1 MQIAYDKFRESNVRK
16 LEKIENENKLLM
28 SKIKRIVKPNNTKEI
43 KMEEAVK
50 RLEAKISEID
60 KTIDRVKKKEGE
72 IFEKITN
79 AVKEHDTHKSEVFS
93 EELKQVRKTASA
105 VIQTNLALKQIALRL
120 TTVKDLKDIATT
132 MSPAVKTLKMVDT
145 KISSAISK
153 NEILEINNEVGKVLE
168 EIGNI
173 KGLDINHGDNNEDA
187 KKILDE
193 ALIVA
198 NRDNSE

>member
-1 MQIAYDKFRESNVRK
+1 MSGIDKM
-16 LEKIENENKLLM
+16 EKEKNEVLI
-28 SKIKRIVKPNNTKEI
+28 SKIKKIVTPNNSEKM

-50 RLEAKISEID
+50 KIEVKISEID
-60 KTIDRVKKKEGE
+60 KTIVRVKKKEDE
-72 IFEKITN
+72 IFGKVTN
-79 AVKEHDTHKSEVFS
+79 AVKEHDTHKSEAFS
-93 EELKQVRKTASA
+93 EELKQIRRTKST

-120 TTVKDLKDIATT
+120 TTVNDLKDVATT
-132 MSPAVKTLKMVDT
+132 MLPAVKTLKMVDT

>member
-120 TTVKDLKDIATT
+120 TTVKDLRI
-132 MSPAVKTLKMVDT
+132 
-145 KISSAISK
+145 
-153 NEILEINNEVGKVLE
+153 
-168 EIGNI
+168 
-173 KGLDINHGDNNEDA
+173 
-187 KKILDE
+187 
-193 ALIVA
+193 
-198 NRDNSE
+198 